1 MGKPLGSSFSSPL
14 QGYCRPTG
22 SLGCGPLVP
31 QVVVGMITL
40 LVGGS
45 GLLGN
50 HSTGV
55 TECHCSSH
63 GRLGCVTVTNIPK
76 PMAPVWAS
84 DPAKVALHD
93 LQAEVLLTRSGLR
106 KMVQPEEDG
115 ERTSSP
121 SPGIPGTE
129 RRCRCAWL
137 MGRGGRGHSRRRVQ
151 SSRPQGPLVSCL
163 FLRLRFYHRSS
174 APGLVKLC
182 SGGLLQK
189 QQSDVC

>member
-14 QGYCRPTG
+14 QDYCRPTG

-84 DPAKVALHD
+84 NPAKVALHD

-137 MGRGGRGHSRRRVQ
+137 MAIHLSTEGQYATLQERG
-151 SSRPQGPLVSCL
+151 SSGL
-163 FLRLRFYHRSS
+163 FAVKVPSGLRYACCILLLKNLSS
-174 APGLVKLC
+174 EKP
-182 SGGLLQK
+182 
-189 QQSDVC
+189 